1 MSSEL
6 TEIIIP
12 SIAFFVGFLLA
23 FYLIELFVIL
33 ILNGFVYKHWS
44 FVVDVVMRVKVRHG
58 KAARN
63 ITLAS
68 IIILLVILFKYTAVI
83 QALRDAT
90 MEEKLYAAQII
101 LVIFLV
107 YFGTTRY
114 LTDLTFLKQIHR
126 YLFIYF
132 SMIVF
137 VFMVLIVNQQYE
149 NYQRLINAKIV
160 YPITKKTEVVMENY
174 KRKKLLNEVRRMIHN
189 GRCPR
194 VDFTERLVQGEMMH
208 FVYVTTD
215 PALSISNITT
225 SFDEAISLTVGR
237 SCTYENET
245 FLLTDHGQWFWVIDA
260 EKLSKSFSAFSN
272 KCLRSAEKLA

>member
-1 MSSEL
+1 MSGSEL

-12 SIAFFVGFLLA
+12 SIAFFVAFLLV

-33 ILNGFVYKHWS
+33 FLNGFVYKYWS

-58 KAARN
+58 KATRN
-63 ITLAS
+63 ITLVS
-68 IIILLVILFKYTAVI
+68 VIILLAVLFKYTAVI
-83 QALRDAT
+83 QVLRNAA

-114 LTDLTFLKQIHR
+114 LADLTFLKQIHR
-126 YLFIYF
+126 YLYIYF

-137 VFMVLIVNQQYE
+137 VLMVLTVNKQYE
-149 NYQRLINAKIV
+149 NYQQMINAKIV
-160 YPITKKTEVVMENY
+160 YPLTEKTEVVMENY
-174 KRKKLLNEVRRMIHN
+174 KRKRLLNEVRRMIHN

-194 VDFTERLVQGEMMH
+194 VDFTEHLVMGEIKH
-208 FVYVTTD
+208 FIYVTTD
-215 PALSISNITT
+215 PELSISNITT
-225 SFDEAISLTVGR
+225 SFDETINLTVGR

-245 FLLTDHGQWFWVIDA
+245 FLLTDHGQWFWVIDV
-260 EKLSKSFSAFSN
+260 
-272 KCLRSAEKLA
+272 